1 MSIARNS
8 ALNVAGSVIPL
19 IVAFPAMAVM
29 ARALGVERFG
39 LVLLAWAL
47 VGYAG
52 ILDLGLSR
60 AVVRSIAALGTS
72 RDDHSRALS
81 TAALTVFALAMAG
94 AAAIIVLGHPL
105 AMRMGVDPSYS
116 EDVKAGLVLVALSL
130 VTLLPTLVLQAYWD
144 GVQDFVEANKQ
155 RALGGA
161 AVPAFS
167 AAAVAWEP
175 SFFSAMA
182 GLAAARLFTL
192 VFAMTRGDLHRL
204 LRRQAVSVRELR
216 GLLSFGG
223 GIAVSNVVSPLMGYM
238 DRFILAFAQGPIA
251 VGPYAAAA
259 DVAIKLL
266 VLPVAVTRSLFPRL
280 VGHAP
285 DSAKAYRDSA
295 MLIAL
300 LCLPVAAVLFLA
312 AGPLMA
318 LWLGQEFVDNG
329 AARALQIL
337 MLGFLLSA
345 IAQLPYTRLHGG
357 GHSNITAAIHLAEV
371 LPFVSLCYLLCSRY
385 GVEGAAWAW
394 TLRNGADLMLL
405 AAADRWTR
413 RKT

>member
-60 AVVRSIAALGTS
+60 AVVRAIAAPAA
-72 RDDHSRALS
+72 RREDHSRVLS
-81 TAALTVFALAMAG
+81 TAIVTVFALAIGG
-94 AAAIIVLGHPL
+94 ALAIISLGHRL
-105 AMRMGVDPSYS
+105 AMQMGIDPALSG
-116 EDVKAGLVLVALSL
+116 DVKSGLVLVAFSL
-130 VTLLPTLVLQAYWD
+130 VALLPTLVLQAYWD

-182 GLAAARLFTL
+182 GLAAARLLSL
-192 VFAMTRGDLHRL
+192 VLALARGDMHRL
-204 LRRQAVSVRELR
+204 LQSQAVSVPVLR

-223 GIAVSNVVSPLMGYM
+223 GIAVSNVVSPLMSYA

-280 VGHAP
+280 VGSGH

-295 MLIAL
+295 LLIAL
-300 LCLPVAAVLFLA
+300 LCLPVAVVLFLA
-312 AGPLMA
+312 GDLLMA
-318 LWLGQEFVDNG
+318 FWLGQEFVDNG
-329 AARALQIL
+329 AALALQIL

-345 IAQLPYTRLHGG
+345 IAQLPYTRLQGV

-371 LPFVSLCYLLCSRY
+371 LPFLGLCYLLCAQY

-394 TLRNGADLMLL
+394 TLRNGADLVLL